1 MMSYYVF
8 YNYGSCNEGDCACGL
23 ERFASF
29 EEAAARRDEIVKR
42 EYEPDVKIIHG
53 EEVDE

>member
-1 MMSYYVF
+1 MSYYVF